1 MEAISYALNDYLEPV
16 ATKEGAEKY
25 QEYEEER
32 WYILAESTKRFL
44 AREWLEIYV
53 LSFFLTQ
60 TGTLPWLFL

>member
-25 QEYEEER
+25 QEYEKER
-32 WYILAESTKRFL
+32 CSCRESTKRFL

-60 TGTLPWLFL
+60 TGTLP